1 MWVALLGHL
10 HPPVLHRRE
19 VAVAAQMTTLIQP
32 DSLVVPA
39 VAQTVVDM
47 FLLQLGQ
54 AGLVIHRPHRP
65 HKGTQEAAVMA
76 THRMQALAAAEQQIP
91 AAIQILLTAQH
102 RQIMA
107 ATAPLLA
114 SLAVLSLMQ
123 AVAVAALEGCPLQI
137 QP

>member
-1 MWVALLGHL
+1 VALLGHL
-10 HPPVLHRRE
+10 HLPVLPQRE
-19 VAVAAQMTTLIQP
+19 VAGAAQTTTLIQP
-32 DSLVVPA
+32 DSLVAPA

-54 AGLVIHRPHRP
+54 AAQEILQALPR

-76 THRMQALAAAEQQIP
+76 THRMQALAAVEQQIP
-91 AAIQILLTAQH
+91 AATQILLTAQH

-114 SLAVLSLMQ
+114 SLVVLSLMQ
-123 AVAVAALEGCPLQI
+123 AAVAVALEGCPLQI